1 MRFYLLIISFSI
13 LTGCGLISA
22 KPNTN
27 YDKSLS
33 EAMNIA
39 RLGGITNPKR
49 GPVVD
54 TPYKDIE
61 KALINNSQKGDV
73 ANAIPIALAGA
84 KLSGAMAATS
94 GISSGFGGGLMLL
107 RSLTTSDRIPSLND
121 GLIAWMPLSY
131 AADKKEAAKK
141 MKEILR
147 SAYLKALPSNTSS
160 RFEMHTK
167 TATFGAINKYP
178 RDVIKGGDCD
188 FIEDECQL
196 VISASPYPHKT
207 KQPAWLGHED
217 SYFWTFSKDPAYA
230 WAKVIKN
237 KPRSNDFRMK
247 TFGVIQ
253 TREYIQKATSFL
265 PEWIFIYDAPN
276 KDKNENYPVI
286 FNQGKALYFIEPKP
300 TTEQALNN

>member
-1 MRFYLLIISFSI
+1 MKFYLLIISFSI

-61 KALINNSQKGDV
+61 KALIKSSQKGDV

-84 KLSGAMAATS
+84 KLSGTMAATS
-94 GISSGFGGGLMLL
+94 GISSGLGGGLMLL
-107 RSLTTSDRIPSLND
+107 RSLTTSDRIPALNN

-178 RDVIKGGDCD
+178 RDVITGGDCD

-196 VISASPYPHKT
+196 VISASLYPHKT

-217 SYFWTFSKDPAYA
+217 SYFWTFSKEGSYA
-230 WAKVIKN
+230 WAKIIKN
-237 KPRSNDFRMK
+237 KPGSIDTHIKPFKSIN
-247 TFGVIQ
+247 
-253 TREYIQKATSFL
+253 TREYRQKISHFL
-265 PEWIFIYDAPN
+265 PEWMFLYNAPN
-276 KDKNENYPVI
+276 KDENYPVI
-286 FNQGKALYFIEPKP
+286 FNKGKALYFIEPKP